1 MTRADVSVIKCLLF
15 MIWARQHDGI
25 GHWVLLFIG
34 VLFAVEAF
42 LFSLIDVSKGGLK

>member
-42 LFSLIDVSKGGLK
+42 LLALIDVSKRGL